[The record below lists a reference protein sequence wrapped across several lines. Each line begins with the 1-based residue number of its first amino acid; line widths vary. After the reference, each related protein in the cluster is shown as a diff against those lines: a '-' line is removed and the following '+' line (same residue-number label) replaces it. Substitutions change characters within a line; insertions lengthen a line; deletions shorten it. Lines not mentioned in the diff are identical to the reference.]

1 MAPNFRRAQF
11 SLIGFPQV
19 FTDQS
24 LVTFTELF
32 VIIYKEIIIANTLT
46 NTAISCDNDL
56 SLTKRLRRSG
66 SLNVEAMVR

>member
-1 MAPNFRRAQF
+1 M
-11 SLIGFPQV
+11 
-19 FTDQS
+19 
-24 LVTFTELF
+24 TFTELF